1 MSHIYSFDEQ
11 KKIFIDKAVV
21 AIFFFAFPTALLSF
35 YRSISI
41 GWQPQMYLHVALCII
56 YTVLFWKRKTLSY
69 LTITVAI
76 VSSCFAISFSS
87 FLFMGLT
94 GAGELFLVV
103 GLTLAAIFLEKR
115 MVVAYSAL
123 SIATLIATAFLHVYG
138 VITIRFNVDAY
149 QQEWGSWMLSVVSLC
164 MACFVSIIVM
174 QSLMGSLRENMANIS
189 EKNEQLALALHDLQR
204 AAEEK
209 RQLLSTVS
217 HELRTPINGVMGMAR
232 MLAETDLDPA
242 QHKQAEQLLR
252 ASVDLTKTVND
263 STYYTQLSEG
273 TLELASVP
281 FDLPKTLGD
290 ACDLYAHVAREK
302 GLRVECSCGVEQHR
316 FIGDPSRLHAI
327 LSNLMDNAVK
337 FSDSGTIRLS
347 LSIIEGSQWLRIVVE
362 DEGIGIDAQYVDRIF
377 EPFFQIDRGMD
388 RQYDGM
394 GLGLSVCKS
403 LVEAMGGTLSV
414 ESTPGERTAFIVQ
427 LSLPHASDLASDEDT
442 PTVEQASLPTKALNV
457 LVVEDNRLN
466 AVIAERHITQLGH
479 VVRCAYDGAEAV
491 HIVEEEWPDIVFM
504 DIHMPIMNGMEATQ
518 KIRQLPA
525 MQSLPIIAL
534 TADAFEEQHRRFV
547 EAGVDAVLI
556 KPYKK
561 SQIEAAIIEHMR

>member
-1 MSHIYSFDEQ
+1 
-11 KKIFIDKAVV
+11 
-21 AIFFFAFPTALLSF
+21 
-35 YRSISI
+35 
-41 GWQPQMYLHVALCII
+41 
-56 YTVLFWKRKTLSY
+56 
-69 LTITVAI
+69 
-76 VSSCFAISFSS
+76 
-87 FLFMGLT
+87 
-94 GAGELFLVV
+94 
-103 GLTLAAIFLEKR
+103 
-115 MVVAYSAL
+115 
-123 SIATLIATAFLHVYG
+123 
-138 VITIRFNVDAY
+138 
-149 QQEWGSWMLSVVSLC
+149 
-164 MACFVSIIVM
+164 
-174 QSLMGSLRENMANIS
+174 
-189 EKNEQLALALHDLQR
+189 
-204 AAEEK
+204 
-209 RQLLSTVS
+209 
-217 HELRTPINGVMGMAR
+217 MGMAR

-242 QHKQAEQLLR
+242 QHKQAEELLR

-281 FDLPKTLGD
+281 FDLLKTLGD

-302 GLRVECSCGVEQHR
+302 GLRVECSCGVEQHH

-347 LSIIEGSQWLRIVVE
+347 LSIVEGSQSLRIVVE
-362 DEGIGIDAQYVDRIF
+362 DEGVGIDAQYVDQIF
-377 EPFFQIDRGMD
+377 EPFFQIDRGMG

-479 VVRCAYDGAEAV
+479 VVRCASDGAEAV
-491 HIVEEEWPDIVFM
+491 RIVEEEWPDIVFM

-525 MQSLPIIAL
+525 MQSLPVIAL
-534 TADAFEEQHRRFV
+534 TADAFEEQHHRFV

-561 SQIEAAIIEHMR
+561 SQVEAAIIEHVR

>member
-1 MSHIYSFDEQ
+1 
-11 KKIFIDKAVV
+11 
-21 AIFFFAFPTALLSF
+21 
-35 YRSISI
+35 
-41 GWQPQMYLHVALCII
+41 
-56 YTVLFWKRKTLSY
+56 
-69 LTITVAI
+69 
-76 VSSCFAISFSS
+76 
-87 FLFMGLT
+87 
-94 GAGELFLVV
+94 
-103 GLTLAAIFLEKR
+103 
-115 MVVAYSAL
+115 
-123 SIATLIATAFLHVYG
+123 
-138 VITIRFNVDAY
+138 
-149 QQEWGSWMLSVVSLC
+149 
-164 MACFVSIIVM
+164 
-174 QSLMGSLRENMANIS
+174 
-189 EKNEQLALALHDLQR
+189 
-204 AAEEK
+204 
-209 RQLLSTVS
+209 
-217 HELRTPINGVMGMAR
+217 
-232 MLAETDLDPA
+232 
-242 QHKQAEQLLR
+242 
-252 ASVDLTKTVND
+252 
-263 STYYTQLSEG
+263 
-273 TLELASVP
+273 
-281 FDLPKTLGD
+281 
-290 ACDLYAHVAREK
+290 
-302 GLRVECSCGVEQHR
+302 
-316 FIGDPSRLHAI
+316 
-327 LSNLMDNAVK
+327 
-337 FSDSGTIRLS
+337 
-347 LSIIEGSQWLRIVVE
+347 
-362 DEGIGIDAQYVDRIF
+362 
-377 EPFFQIDRGMD
+377 
-388 RQYDGM
+388 M